1 MKKILLLIVF
11 LIFLPNLS
19 KAEKVKLLICESIYN
34 KNLDREIWKTE
45 NNLLSQYLKDYNVW
59 IPIPKERITTN
70 ENYIFW
76 HAGFNKWRI
85 DRTTRVMTKEIK
97 MADVVKKY
105 TYQCKEENVDK
116 LKLN

>member
-1 MKKILLLIVF
+1 MKKILLLIAF

-34 KNLDREIWKTE
+34 KNLDLEIWKTE

-59 IPIPKERITTN
+59 IPIPEERITTN

-76 HAGFNKWRI
+76 YAGFNKWRI